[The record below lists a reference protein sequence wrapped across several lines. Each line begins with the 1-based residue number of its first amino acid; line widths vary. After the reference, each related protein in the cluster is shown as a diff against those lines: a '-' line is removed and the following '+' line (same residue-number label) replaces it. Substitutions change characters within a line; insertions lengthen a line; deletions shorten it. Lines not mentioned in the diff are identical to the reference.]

1 MKEITLSK
9 NFLDEVE
16 QFADKKLLKKNDIT
30 ILLEN
35 YFKNRNIK
43 EFEDFVFVGK
53 YINGLFN
60 VLQSANSISD
70 FQNLEQVKKDLN
82 DNLEKITS
90 LLKEISLSANDQQ
103 RTTIK
108 NDYLNTTTKSF
119 HNIKQ
124 LVEDLDLIKKYINFL
139 KRK

>member
-35 YFKNRNIK
+35 YFKDRNIK

-90 LLKEISLSANDQQ
+90 LLKEISLSANDKQK
-103 RTTIK
+103 TTIK
-108 NDYLNTTTKSF
+108 NDYLDTTTESF
-119 HNIKQ
+119 LNIKQ

>member
-1 MKEITLSK
+1 
-9 NFLDEVE
+9 
-16 QFADKKLLKKNDIT
+16 
-30 ILLEN
+30 
-35 YFKNRNIK
+35 

-90 LLKEISLSANDQQ
+90 LLKEISLSANDKQK
-103 RTTIK
+103 TTIK

>member
-90 LLKEISLSANDQQ
+90 LLKEISLSANDKQK
-103 RTTIK
+103 TTIK

>member
-9 NFLDEVE
+9 NFLDDVE
-16 QFADKKLLKKNDIT
+16 QFANKELLKKNDIT

-35 YFKNRNIK
+35 YFKDRNIK

-82 DNLEKITS
+82 DYVEKVIS
-90 LLKEISLSANDQQ
+90 LLKEISLSADDKQKAA
-103 RTTIK
+103 IK
-108 NDYLNTTTKSF
+108 NNYLDPTKESF
-119 HNIKQ
+119 DNIKQ

>member
-35 YFKNRNIK
+35 YFKDRNIK

-90 LLKEISLSANDQQ
+90 LLKEISLSANDKQK
-103 RTTIK
+103 TTIK
-108 NDYLNTTTKSF
+108 NDYLDTTTESF